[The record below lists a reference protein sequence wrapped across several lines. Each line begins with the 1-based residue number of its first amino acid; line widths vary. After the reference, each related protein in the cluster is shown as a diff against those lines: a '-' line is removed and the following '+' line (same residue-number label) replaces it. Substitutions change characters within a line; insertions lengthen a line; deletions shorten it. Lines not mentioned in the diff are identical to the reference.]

1 METVVKMSRHLKA
14 KKKLKVIQK
23 RSKLWFSGKFWL
35 FLWPVKCYS
44 LFVTSVDMLIKNAP
58 PKSDCKHK
66 MVLQIGLYCI
76 VWLFK
81 LFISKMLTSSN
92 IFFESFYFRKS
103 HFLIRCSN
111 PEFTFLNTDIF
122 SNTLLPIFP
131 TFFSNFTC
139 FIIESEEK
147 NITWLNWTLFLS
159 NLLKKIWNTRIE
171 TFFTDLVCYLLF
183 LLHLANFALRSHI

>member
-1 METVVKMSRHLKA
+1 MQTYDWSMFDILGSNWPQDLRNLQGVNKKM
-14 KKKLKVIQK
+14 
-23 RSKLWFSGKFWL
+23 
-35 FLWPVKCYS
+35 
-44 LFVTSVDMLIKNAP
+44 DP

-66 MVLQIGLYCI
+66 LVLQIGLYCI

-81 LFISKMLTSSN
+81 LFISTMLTSSN

-159 NLLKKIWNTRIE
+159 NLWKKIWKTRIE
-171 TFFTDLVCYLLF
+171 KFLLIWYAICYLYC
-183 LLHLANFALRSHI
+183 I

>member
-1 METVVKMSRHLKA
+1 MTF
-14 KKKLKVIQK
+14 I
-23 RSKLWFSGKFWL
+23 
-35 FLWPVKCYS
+35 
-44 LFVTSVDMLIKNAP
+44 LFV
-58 PKSDCKHK
+58 
-66 MVLQIGLYCI
+66 
-76 VWLFK
+76 
-81 LFISKMLTSSN
+81 SKMLTSSN
-92 IFFESFYFRKS
+92 TFFESFYFRKS

-159 NLLKKIWNTRIE
+159 NLLKEIWNTRIE

-183 LLHLANFALRSHI
+183 LLHLANFALQSHLGWQKILVFLKLVGSFPQNCRKIQKMGSS

>member
-1 METVVKMSRHLKA
+1 MLELVFFMEHPVESMSTLYAWVKFK
-14 KKKLKVIQK
+14 IY
-23 RSKLWFSGKFWL
+23 FSPNTECIF
-35 FLWPVKCYS
+35 
-44 LFVTSVDMLIKNAP
+44 MHP

-66 MVLQIGLYCI
+66 LVLQIGLYCI

-81 LFISKMLTSSN
+81 IFISKMLTSSN

-147 NITWLNWTLFLS
+147 NITWLNWTLF
-159 NLLKKIWNTRIE
+159 
-171 TFFTDLVCYLLF
+171 
-183 LLHLANFALRSHI
+183 

>member
-1 METVVKMSRHLKA
+1 MKFYSVSYKTILRVLR
-14 KKKLKVIQK
+14 KLVDFYALPILIIHQ
-23 RSKLWFSGKFWL
+23 SFTGFS
-35 FLWPVKCYS
+35 
-44 LFVTSVDMLIKNAP
+44 IKNAPPP

-66 MVLQIGLYCI
+66 MVLQNGLYCI

-131 TFFSNFTC
+131 TFFSNFTY
-139 FIIESEEK
+139 FIIK
-147 NITWLNWTLFLS
+147 V
-159 NLLKKIWNTRIE
+159 KKGI
-171 TFFTDLVCYLLF
+171 
-183 LLHLANFALRSHI
+183 

>member
-1 METVVKMSRHLKA
+1 MH
-14 KKKLKVIQK
+14 
-23 RSKLWFSGKFWL
+23 
-35 FLWPVKCYS
+35 
-44 LFVTSVDMLIKNAP
+44 P

-66 MVLQIGLYCI
+66 MVLQIGLFCI

-139 FIIESEEK
+139 FTQLPRSIAENKK
-147 NITWLNWTLFLS
+147 NYPDWDLYRVF
-159 NLLKKIWNTRIE
+159 IWYLGSTQN
-171 TFFTDLVCYLLF
+171 FFQNISAREFWEIDQFVFSLC
-183 LLHLANFALRSHI
+183 

>member
-1 METVVKMSRHLKA
+1 MSLKTLLELYRVFH
-14 KKKLKVIQK
+14 KEC
-23 RSKLWFSGKFWL
+23 
-35 FLWPVKCYS
+35 P
-44 LFVTSVDMLIKNAP
+44 P

>member
-1 METVVKMSRHLKA
+1 MFLQGVNKKM
-14 KKKLKVIQK
+14 
-23 RSKLWFSGKFWL
+23 
-35 FLWPVKCYS
+35 
-44 LFVTSVDMLIKNAP
+44 DP

-66 MVLQIGLYCI
+66 LVLQIGLYCI

-183 LLHLANFALRSHI
+183 LLHLVNFVLRSHI